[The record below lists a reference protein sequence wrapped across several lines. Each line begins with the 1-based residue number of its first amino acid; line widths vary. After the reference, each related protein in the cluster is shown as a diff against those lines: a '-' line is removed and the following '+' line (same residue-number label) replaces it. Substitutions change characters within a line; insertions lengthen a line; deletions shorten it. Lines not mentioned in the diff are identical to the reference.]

1 MPDYYELPYTVLAYY
16 FSLALVV
23 PAGAAVA

>member
-1 MPDYYELPYTVLAYY
+1 MPDYYELPYTTLAYY

-23 PAGAAVA
+23 PPGEVVA